1 MPMGIFKKPRLG
13 LRVVILNEPAVDTSR
28 LPIRTDSGVRVY
40 DAIAERWMVAMADIE
55 VFHFDPEKPNFESY
69 AKENGFRHWLA
80 SDLMR
85 VLDYTSMAPVRK
97 AVNRAMA
104 ACANFGAAINEN
116 FKEIKTEGIGDDW
129 CLSRFACYL
138 TVLNGDPKKPQVAQ
152 AQAYFVTFAEAFRQY
167 IQEADDVERLLV
179 RGEISEREKALGAT
193 VSSRGIESYP
203 FFQNAGYRGM
213 YNMDFNQLRKLKK
226 IPDGRSLLDFMGKTE
241 LAANLFRITQTE
253 EKIRNEDTRGQRSLE
268 RAHEVV
274 GREVRDTM
282 QRISGTRPESLP
294 VGADIQKVRSG
305 LKRSE
310 KEFAKLDGPK
320 RKP

>member
-1 MPMGIFKKPRLG
+1 MSGPLDKGDSAARADS
-13 LRVVILNEPAVDTSR
+13 VPA
-28 LPIRTDSGVRVY
+28 VY
-40 DAIAERWMVAMADIE
+40 DAMAKRWGEAMSDLR
-55 VFHFDPEKPNFESY
+55 VFHFEPDKPNFESY
-69 AKENGFRHWLA
+69 GRDNGFRHWLA

-85 VLDYTSMAPVRK
+85 LLDYTSMAPIRK

-116 FKEIKTEGIGDDW
+116 FKEVKTDGIGDDW

-179 RGEISEREKALGAT
+179 RGEVSEREKALGAT
-193 VSSRGIESYP
+193 LSARGIESYP

-213 YNMDFNQLRKLKK
+213 YNMDFNQLRRLKQ
-226 IPDGRSLLDFMGKTE
+226 IPDGRSILDFMGKTE

-253 EKIRNEDTRGQRSLE
+253 EKIRNEDTQGQKSLE
-268 RAHEVV
+268 RAHESV

-282 QRISGTRPESLP
+282 HRISGTKPESLP
-294 VGADIQKVRSG
+294 IGGDIRIVRSG
-305 LKRSE
+305 LRRAG

-320 RKP
+320 KKPGA